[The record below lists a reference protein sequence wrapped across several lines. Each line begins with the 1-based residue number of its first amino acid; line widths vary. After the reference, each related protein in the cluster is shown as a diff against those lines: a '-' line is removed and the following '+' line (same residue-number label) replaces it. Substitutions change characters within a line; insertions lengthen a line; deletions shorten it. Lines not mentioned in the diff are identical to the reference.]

1 MIDVRWMVVAAL
13 AAACSQPVERKGPQG
28 PGPGSATVDPVAA
41 PVDAP
46 EPSQEERLAAIQK
59 AMNELDEAAQGCWAA
74 VAAAERFDVEGEL
87 VALVDIAPIGSKVSL
102 VRDTARNP
110 RLGACL
116 VALLEQYK
124 WAPPLH
130 GQAIQLPFQFRAPK
144 GGQNVVDRR
153 LVPWKQQGKVAVSVL
168 LDESNSGNG
177 AASMFGVKIDAGGT
191 TGMRK
196 TERAELWFFDG
207 DAEIKSANG
216 KTAKLL
222 GTSFAYV
229 PPGGAREIIAPQG
242 AALAA
247 TLVVIPGGR
256 EGSARMGALPTQ
268 ELGAVRAA
276 PVGPILVASKDAKT
290 YTRGMSK
297 YAIVVE
303 PATIKTS
310 TVAATHVDLAA
321 GTQIPEHVHDKE
333 TELLYVTSGEGTM
346 TVNGVAIAVTANS
359 VVQVPPNTKHS
370 FVAKSGVVAIQYYT
384 PAGPEQRFKK

>member
-1 MIDVRWMVVAAL
+1 MARLLAGVVAL
-13 AAACSQPVERKGPQG
+13 AAACSQPVDRKGPQG
-28 PGPGSATVDPVAA
+28 PGPGSAVEPVAA

-46 EPSQEERLAAIQK
+46 EPSEEERLAAIQK

-87 VALVDIAPIGSKVSL
+87 VALVDIAPAAAKASL

-110 RLGACL
+110 RLAACL
-116 VALLEQYK
+116 VALLEQYR

-168 LDESNSGNG
+168 LDEANTGNA
-177 AASMFGVKIDAGGT
+177 AASMFDLKIDAGGT

-196 TERAELWFFDG
+196 TDRAELWFFDG

-216 KTAKLL
+216 KVQKTL
-222 GTSFAYV
+222 GMGFAYV
-229 PPGGAREIIAPQG
+229 PAGGAREIIAPKDE
-242 AALAA
+242 ALAA
-247 TLVVIPGGR
+247 TLVVVPGGR

-268 ELGAVRAA
+268 ELGTRAVA
-276 PVGPILVASKDAKT
+276 VGPTLVESTDAKT
-290 YTRGMSK
+290 YARGMSK

-303 PATIKTS
+303 PATIKAS
-310 TVAATHVDLAA
+310 TVAATHLDLAA
-321 GTQIPEHVHDKE
+321 GTQIPEHVHEKE

-346 TVNGVAIAVTANS
+346 TVNGVAIAVTPHS
-359 VVQVPPNTKHS
+359 VIQVPPNTKHG